1 MFVISQTDP
10 KLVKD
15 GSCYS
20 KLELYLFTAV
30 YYIKLKIQFNYL
42 NFDYIASKIQDN
54 KTWLYEA

>member
-10 KLVKD
+10 KLVKG

-30 YYIKLKIQFNYL
+30 YYIKLKIQFKYL